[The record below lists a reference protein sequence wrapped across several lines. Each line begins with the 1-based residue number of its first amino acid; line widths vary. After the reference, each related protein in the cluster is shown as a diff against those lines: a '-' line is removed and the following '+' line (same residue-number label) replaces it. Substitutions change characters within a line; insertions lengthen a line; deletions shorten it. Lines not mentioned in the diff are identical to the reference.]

1 MNKPPMQIHMAHMHA
16 RACKNHLPRFVS
28 QIMIDRSNDTDTPVL
43 VPHLILMAYIFMAY
57 MVMAYI
63 VMDRSNDTNTPLLAP
78 HLVCGHAGVCTRVCM
93 RVCACVGVSVFPPC
107 FARKDCCAHHGLG
120 PRMSLGHDHI
130 GHNYIG
136 HNYKGHNYITT
147 HLGSQEKI
155 VVRITDSVPECLCL
169 QGIRDGRRSVRVV
182 FHLKLL
188 H

>member
-43 VPHLILMAYIFMAY
+43 VPHLIVMAYIFMAY

-120 PRMSLGHDHI
+120 PRMSLGHNYI

-136 HNYKGHNYITT
+136 HNYTGHNYITRT
-147 HLGSQEKI
+147 L
-155 VVRITDSVPECLCL
+155 VPK
-169 QGIRDGRRSVRVV
+169 RRSWCASRTRSQNV
-182 FHLKLL
+182 FVCKASEMVGDPSELYFT
-188 H
+188 